1 MSFSYFFTAKVIHKG
16 FAQIEQKDAETNLS
30 RIEDSIQNEHESMIN
45 KLGDWAQWDDCYK
58 YIQDRNKIFVKANLQ
73 PTLTL
78 SKFDIYTFW
87 SLDKKLVWGT
97 SLNLKTENDSEK
109 IFPLPPKDIET
120 ISKINALHEFKDYK
134 DKRFLY
140 INLESGPYLLV
151 SVPITTTDGKAPVNG
166 KIITGIKL
174 DKEFFSKM
182 SNNLHLNVVPIYL
195 PSLHQSP
202 DLVPILSKFQS
213 SHAYFDKQND
223 EILSAYLLIKDDK
236 GKNLIL
242 MNNIMPRDIH
252 LQAHKTLEIFF
263 TTMIVSGILLVFIII
278 LVIDRFVL
286 SKLLK
291 LIKVIKEVSAT
302 GNLKLKV
309 PNLGFGEIG
318 LLASS
323 FNEMTD
329 EIDHLKTKSIQN
341 EKMVSL
347 GQIAGSISHE
357 INNPLDIISG
367 RVANIRLKRQNNNL
381 TEEYISQSLDSIDKM
396 VERVSKIIR
405 GLKIIARNADADPLT
420 EKNIKDLIEETLE
433 YCEHR
438 FKQDAITIKL
448 DNAIPCNINCREV
461 QLSQVLINL
470 IGNSIDAIQGLSER
484 WIEVKT
490 EQHGDI
496 IFVKVTD
503 SGSGIP
509 QDIFDK
515 IMTPFF
521 TTKEVG
527 KGTGLGLSISKS
539 IIEEHGGSLAL
550 NKNSTYTQFIIEL
563 PIKRNT

>member
-1 MSFSYFFTAKVIHKG
+1 MSFSYFFTAKEIHKG
-16 FAQIEQKDAETNLS
+16 FAQIEQKDAEINLS

-58 YIQDRNKIFVKANLQ
+58 YIKDRNKIFAKANLQ

-87 SLDKKLVWGT
+87 ALDKKLVWGT
-97 SLNLKTENDSEK
+97 SLNLKTENDNEK
-109 IFPLPPKDIET
+109 LFPLHPKDVET
-120 ISKINALHEFKDYK
+120 MSKINALHEYKDYK
-134 DKRFLY
+134 DKRFLFV
-140 INLESGPYLLV
+140 NLEAGPYLLV
-151 SVPITTTDGKAPVNG
+151 SVPITTTDGKSPVNG

-174 DKEFFSKM
+174 DKEFFTKM
-182 SNNLHLNVVPIYL
+182 SNNLHINIVPLYL
-195 PSLHQSP
+195 SPLHPSPNL
-202 DLVPILSKFQS
+202 DPILSKFQS
-213 SHAYFDKQND
+213 SHAFFDKQNN
-223 EILSAYLLIKDDK
+223 EILSAYLLIKDYN

-242 MNNIMPRDIH
+242 MNNIMPREIH

-263 TTMIVSGILLVFIII
+263 STMIVSGILLVFIII

-302 GNLKLKV
+302 GDLKLKV
-309 PNLGFGEIG
+309 PNLGVGEIG

-405 GLKIIARNADADPLT
+405 GLKIISRNADADPLT
-420 EKNIKDLIEETLE
+420 EKNIKELIEETLE

-448 DNAIPCNINCREV
+448 DNNIQCNINCREV

-470 IGNSIDAIQGLSER
+470 IGNAIDAIQELPER

-490 EQHGDI
+490 EQQGDI
-496 IFVKVTD
+496 LFIKVTD

-539 IIEEHGGSLAL
+539 IIEEHGGTLAL
-550 NKNSTYTQFIIEL
+550 NTNSTYTQFIIEL
-563 PIKRNT
+563 PVKRNT